1 MLIVGCDF
9 HPEYRP
15 TLTLDLAK
23 AKPLLLDAY
32 EPPTIAELAPVIEGK
47 PDVTRLTEISLQ
59 ALVERFRTQKI
70 ISSAAGEIYEQMRM
84 TWKGSREY
92 LLAQVIRLVSD
103 TSRATNSGLTLRY
116 SIKKTGGDGSSSL

>member
-32 EPPTIAELAPVIEGK
+32 DNADDRGTG
-47 PDVTRLTEISLQ
+47 
-59 ALVERFRTQKI
+59 
-70 ISSAAGEIYEQMRM
+70 AGH
-84 TWKGSREY
+84 
-92 LLAQVIRLVSD
+92 
-103 TSRATNSGLTLRY
+103 
-116 SIKKTGGDGSSSL
+116 

>member
-70 ISSAAGEIYEQMRM
+70 IFSAAGEIYEQMRA
-84 TWKGSREY
+84 TRKGAANICWR
-92 LLAQVIRLVSD
+92 R
-103 TSRATNSGLTLRY
+103 
-116 SIKKTGGDGSSSL
+116 